1 MATLN
6 VDYHNLVV
14 GQRYIV
20 TYYSNSLQKNATF
33 LGNFNNAQYG
43 VLNFY
48 NVEGPDEMA
57 TVTSVTPN
65 RLVSIQVYVNPQ
77 LSGPINQ
84 QINSYSGGKSK
95 RNRRK
100 YRRSRKYK

>member
-20 TYYSNSLQKNATF
+20 TYYSNYHKKNVTF

-77 LSGPINQ
+77 LPGPINQ
-84 QINSYSGGKSK
+84 QINSYGGKRK
-95 RNRRK
+95 TNRRK
-100 YRRSRKYK
+100 YRRSRKLYH